1 LNNGA
6 SNMINHH
13 FPTNFGALV
22 ILAAVLAVPAMA
34 ADEIEAKV
42 QICGSCHG
50 QTGQPMDPKT
60 MPIIWGQQ
68 QNFLVKQLH
77 DYRAGDRSNPIMAA
91 MAKTLTQEELRPA
104 AAYFAS
110 KPWPAAPAATA
121 ATAAPAA
128 APAPGS
134 MTVCQICHQEKF
146 VGGAPAPR
154 LAGQSYEYLIKQMN
168 DFANGTRTNNMDMV
182 TIMTALSPADREAMA
197 HYIAGL

>member
-1 LNNGA
+1 
-6 SNMINHH
+6 MINHH
-13 FPTNFGALV
+13 FPTTFGALV
-22 ILAAVLAVPAMA
+22 ILAAALAGPAVA
-34 ADEIEAKV
+34 ADEIEAKLQV
-42 QICGSCHG
+42 CGSCHG
-50 QTGQPMDPKT
+50 QNGEPMDPKT

-77 DYRAGDRSNPIMAA
+77 DYRAGDRANPIMAA

-110 KPWPAAPAATA
+110 KPWPAHAA
-121 ATAAPAA
+121 AAPAA
-128 APAPGS
+128 APPPSNMA
-134 MTVCQICHQEKF
+134 VCQICHQEKF

-182 TIMTALSPADREAMA
+182 TIMTALSASDREAMA

>member
-1 LNNGA
+1 MNNGVQ
-6 SNMINHH
+6 NMVKHH
-13 FPTNFGALV
+13 FPTVFGALV
-22 ILAAVLAVPAMA
+22 VFAAALTGLPANA

-42 QICGSCHG
+42 QVCGSCHG

-77 DYRAGDRSNPIMAA
+77 DYRAGDRDNAIMASF
-91 MAKTLTQEELRPA
+91 AKTLKQEELRPA

-110 KPWPAAPAATA
+110 KSWPAKQA
-121 ATAAPAA
+121 AA
-128 APAPGS
+128 APASPPNGIA
-134 MTVCQICHQEKF
+134 VCQVCHQPNF

-168 DFANGTRTNNMDMV
+168 DFATGARTNSMDMGK
-182 TIMTALSPADREAMA
+182 IMQELTPAQRETFA
-197 HYIAGL
+197 HYIASL

>member
-1 LNNGA
+1 
-6 SNMINHH
+6 MVNHQ
-13 FPTNFGALV
+13 FPTTFGALV
-22 ILAAVLAVPAMA
+22 ILAAALAVAAMA

-50 QTGQPMDPKT
+50 QNGEPMDPKT

-77 DYRAGDRSNPIMAA
+77 DYRAGDRANPIMAA

-110 KPWPAAPAATA
+110 KPWQAHAA
-121 ATAAPAA
+121 AAPAA
-128 APAPGS
+128 APPPSNMA
-134 MTVCQICHQEKF
+134 VCQICHQEKF
-146 VGGAPAPR
+146 VGGASAPR

-168 DFANGTRTNNMDMV
+168 NFADGTRTNNMDMV
-182 TIMTALSPADREAMA
+182 TIMTALSASDREAMA

>member
-1 LNNGA
+1 MLN
-6 SNMINHH
+6 HR
-13 FPTNFGALV
+13 FPTIFGALV
-22 ILAAVLAVPAMA
+22 IFAVGLAGPVNA

-42 QICGSCHG
+42 QVCGSCHG

-77 DYRAGDRSNPIMAA
+77 DYRAGDRENPIMAS

-110 KPWPAAPAATA
+110 KPWPSH
-121 ATAAPAA
+121 PAA
-128 APAPGS
+128 AAVPAPDGIA
-134 MTVCQICHQEKF
+134 VCQICHQEKF

-154 LAGQSYEYLIKQMN
+154 LAGQSYEYLLKAMN
-168 DFANGTRTNNMDMV
+168 GFASGERTNNMDMV
-182 TIMTALSPADREAMA
+182 TIMKGLSAGERETIAR
-197 HYIAGL
+197 YIASL